1 MSEWMLVLGLV
12 FMGFIL
18 VLIEILFVPGTTV
31 VGILGFIA
39 TVGGIYLSFDYFGAT
54 TGWWFT
60 LGCTLFFVLSLYYSF
75 KMKTWERFSLKD
87 SMKGKFNEGFTK
99 SLKKDDQGTTLST
112 LKPVGKA
119 EFDNKEY
126 EVKSFGQYIEPH
138 TRIRIVSI
146 NKNNILVEPIN

>member
-1 MSEWMLVLGLV
+1 MNEWMIVLGLV
-12 FMGFIL
+12 SVGF
-18 VLIEILFVPGTTV
+18 VLILLEILFVPGTTV

-39 TVGGIYLSFDYFGAT
+39 TIGGIYLSFDYFGVT

-87 SMKGKFNEGFTK
+87 SMQGKFNEGVTS
-99 SLKKDDQGTTLST
+99 SLSKNDEGTTIST

-119 EFDNKEY
+119 EFNDKEY
-126 EVKSFGQYIEPH
+126 EVRSFGEYIEPH
-138 TRIRIVSI
+138 TRIRIISI
-146 NKNNILVEPIN
+146 SNNSILVEPIT